1 MGFNARF
8 CYDFKRI
15 LRLNDYAGDTMKKIL
30 SMFLLAAGLL
40 LLSAPALHA
49 EESKTPSTVPYA
61 YVIEIRGVISPATY
75 DLIKRHIANAERQ
88 KADIIVLQMHTP
100 GGLYD
105 STRDI
110 IQVILD
116 SPVPV
121 ATYVSPGGS
130 HAASA
135 GTYILYASHIAAMA
149 PGTNIGAATP
159 VQMGQNGKEQKDE
172 AADPTMP
179 SEKSDKKKLTPGGST
194 LEHKMINDAAAYMR
208 SLAEMRGRNQEW
220 AEKAV
225 REAESLTATEALTQ
239 KVIDVIANNIPDLL
253 DKIDGKQV
261 KMADGSMHTLKTR
274 GASLETVAPDWRHKL
289 LEIITHPNVAFLLM
303 TLGFYGLVYE
313 FANPG
318 TLFPGIFG
326 AIFLLLGLFAM
337 NILPINYAGLALIFI
352 GLALM
357 AGEALTPS
365 FGMLGIGGAVAF
377 VAGAVMLF
385 ETEMPGDGF
394 VYGIDPAVIGVV
406 TLTSLGVLSVLLHL
420 VIKSQKAGVTTGVE
434 ELQNAVGEV
443 ISWSQGKGDVRITGE
458 IWQAVADTD
467 FILQKGD
474 AVRVVAVN
482 GLKLTV
488 APAETK

>member
-1 MGFNARF
+1 MMRKF
-8 CYDFKRI
+8 
-15 LRLNDYAGDTMKKIL
+15 L
-30 SMFLLAAGLL
+30 SAFTLLAGLMLFCAPL
-40 LLSAPALHA
+40 LKA
-49 EESKTPSTVPYA
+49 EEPAEAAAVPYA
-61 YVIEIRGVISPATY
+61 YVIEIKGVISPATY
-75 DLIKRHIANAERQ
+75 DLIKRHVANAEKQ

-159 VQMGQNGKEQKDE
+159 VQMGGDGKEHQPPKT
-172 AADPTMP
+172 DPTMP
-179 SEKSDKKKLTPGGST
+179 EDKSDKKPAQRGGSA
-194 LEHKMINDAAAYMR
+194 LENKMVSDAAAYMR
-208 SLAEMRGRNQEW
+208 SLAELRGRNQEW

-225 REAESLTATEALTQ
+225 REAESLTASEALTQ

-253 DKIDGKQV
+253 DKVDGKQV

-274 GASLETVAPDWRHKL
+274 GASLETIKPDWRHKL

-318 TLFPGIFG
+318 TFVPGVIG
-326 AIFLLLGLFAM
+326 AICLLLGLFAM
-337 NILPINYAGLALIFI
+337 NILPINYAGLALIFV

-357 AGEALTPS
+357 AGEAITPS
-365 FGMLGIGGAVAF
+365 FGVLGIGGAISF
-377 VAGAVMLF
+377 VAGAIMLF

-394 VYGIDPAVIGVV
+394 AYGIDPSVIGVL
-406 TLTSLGVLSVLLHL
+406 TLTSLGILSFLLNMTL
-420 VIKSQKAGVTTGVE
+420 KSHKRAVSTGVE
-434 ELQNAVGEV
+434 ELLNATGEV
-443 ISWSQGKGDVRITGE
+443 VTWSQGKGDVRVTGE
-458 IWQAVADTD
+458 VWQAVADAD

-474 AVRVVAVN
+474 AVRVIAID
-482 GLKLTV
+482 GLKLTI
-488 APAETK
+488 APAEKK

>member
-1 MGFNARF
+1 
-8 CYDFKRI
+8 
-15 LRLNDYAGDTMKKIL
+15 MKKIL
-30 SMFLLAAGLL
+30 SMLSLIAGLMLLAAPVLQ
-40 LLSAPALHA
+40 A
-49 EESKTPSTVPYA
+49 EEPQAESTTPYA
-61 YVIEIRGVISPATY
+61 YVIEVKGVISPASF
-75 DLIKRHIANAERQ
+75 DLIKRHVANAAKQ

-110 IQVILD
+110 IQIILD
-116 SPVPV
+116 SPVPI

-159 VQMGQNGKEQKDE
+159 VQMGQDGQERKQD
-172 AADPTMP
+172 AADPSMP
-179 SEKSDKKKLTPGGST
+179 DEKNDKKKMTPGGST
-194 LEHKMINDAAAYMR
+194 LEHKMVNDAAAYMR
-208 SLAEMRGRNQEW
+208 SLAELRGRNQEW

-225 REAESLTATEALTQ
+225 RAAESLTATEALTQ
-239 KVIDVIANNIPDLL
+239 KVIDVIATNIPDLL

-274 GASLETVAPDWRHKL
+274 GASLETVQPDWRHKL

-303 TLGFYGLVYE
+303 SLGFYGLVYE

-318 TLFPGIFG
+318 TFIPGVFG

-337 NILPINYAGLALIFI
+337 NILPINYAGLALIFV

-357 AGEALTPS
+357 AGEAITPS
-365 FGMLGIGGAVAF
+365 FGVLGIGGAISF
-377 VAGAVMLF
+377 VAGAIMLF

-394 VYGIDPAVIGVV
+394 VYGIDPSVIALV
-406 TLTSLGVLSVLLHL
+406 TLTSLGVLSFLLRL
-420 VIKSQKAGVTTGVE
+420 TLKSQKANVTTGLE
-434 ELQNAVGEV
+434 ELHHAVGEV
-443 ISWSQGKGDVRITGE
+443 VNWSQGKGDVRVTGE
-458 IWQAVADTD
+458 IWQAVADAD
-467 FILQKGD
+467 LILQKGD
-474 AVRVVAVN
+474 AVRVTEVN

-488 APAETK
+488 APAEKIKS

>member
-1 MGFNARF
+1 
-8 CYDFKRI
+8 
-15 LRLNDYAGDTMKKIL
+15 MKKIL
-30 SMFLLAAGLL
+30 SMLMLVAGLL
-40 LLSAPALHA
+40 LMAVPVLQA
-49 EESKTPSTVPYA
+49 EEPKAESTTPYA
-61 YVIEIRGVISPATY
+61 YVIEVKGVISPATF
-75 DLIKRHIANAERQ
+75 DLIKRHIANADKQ

-121 ATYVSPGGS
+121 ATYVSPSGS

-135 GTYILYASHIAAMA
+135 GTYILYGSHIAAMA

-159 VQMGQNGKEQKDE
+159 IQMGQDGQQKKEE
-172 AADPTMP
+172 AADPSMP
-179 SEKSDKKKLTPGGST
+179 SDKNDKKKLTPGGSS
-194 LEHKMINDAAAYMR
+194 LEHKMVNDAAAYMR
-208 SLAEMRGRNQEW
+208 SLAELRGRNEEW

-239 KVIDVIANNIPDLL
+239 KVIDVIATNVPDLL

-261 KMADGSMHTLKTR
+261 KMADGSMHKLKTR
-274 GASLETVAPDWRHKL
+274 GASLETITPDWRHKL

-318 TLFPGIFG
+318 TFIPGVFG

-337 NILPINYAGLALIFI
+337 NILPINYAGLALIFV

-357 AGEALTPS
+357 AGEAVTPS
-365 FGMLGIGGAVAF
+365 FGVLGIGGAISF

-406 TLTSLGVLSVLLHL
+406 TLTSLAVLSFLLNL
-420 VIKSQKAGVTTGVE
+420 VVKAQKTGITTGVE
-434 ELQNAVGEV
+434 ELLHAAGEV
-443 ISWSQGKGDVRITGE
+443 VSWSQGKGDVRVTGE
-458 IWQAVADTD
+458 IWQAVADAD

-474 AVRVVAVN
+474 AVRVIAIN

-488 APAETK
+488 APADQK

>member
-1 MGFNARF
+1 
-8 CYDFKRI
+8 
-15 LRLNDYAGDTMKKIL
+15 MKKFL
-30 SMFLLAAGLL
+30 SMFLLTAGLL
-40 LLSAPALHA
+40 LLAAPALQA
-49 EESKTPSTVPYA
+49 EEPKTETTATPYA
-61 YVIEIRGVISPATY
+61 YVIEVKGVISPASY
-75 DLIKRHIANAERQ
+75 DLIKRHIANADRQ

-159 VQMGQNGKEQKDE
+159 VQMGQDGQEKKQD

-179 SEKSDKKKLTPGGST
+179 SDKNDKKKLTPGGST
-194 LEHKMINDAAAYMR
+194 LEHKMVNDAAAYMR

-239 KVIDVIANNIPDLL
+239 KVIDVIATNIPDLL

-274 GASLETVAPDWRHKL
+274 GASLETITPDWRHKL

-337 NILPINYAGLALIFI
+337 NILPINYAGLALLFI

-357 AGEALTPS
+357 AGEAITPS
-365 FGMLGIGGAVAF
+365 FGVLGIGGAISF

-406 TLTSLGVLSVLLHL
+406 TLTSLGVLSFLLNL
-420 VIKSQKAGVTTGVE
+420 VVKSQKTNVTTGIE
-434 ELQNAVGEV
+434 ELQNAIGEV
-443 ISWSQGKGDVRITGE
+443 INWSQGKGDVRVTGE

-474 AVRVVAVN
+474 TVRVLAVN

-488 APAETK
+488 APADKK

>member
-1 MGFNARF
+1 MMRKF
-8 CYDFKRI
+8 
-15 LRLNDYAGDTMKKIL
+15 L
-30 SMFLLAAGLL
+30 SAFTLLAGLMLFCAPL
-40 LLSAPALHA
+40 LKAEETKEAPAI
-49 EESKTPSTVPYA
+49 PYA
-61 YVIEIRGVISPATY
+61 YVIEIKGVISPATF

-110 IQVILD
+110 IQIILD

-121 ATYVSPGGS
+121 ATYVSPGGA

-159 VQMGQNGKEQKDE
+159 VQMGGDGKENQP
-172 AADPTMP
+172 A
-179 SEKSDKKKLTPGGST
+179 KSDPSMPKDTSNDKKPAPGGST
-194 LEHKMINDAAAYMR
+194 IGNKMVSDAAAYMR
-208 SLAEMRGRNQEW
+208 SLAELRGRNQEW

-225 REAESLTATEALTQ
+225 REAESLTASEALTK

-274 GASLETVAPDWRHKL
+274 GASLETITPDWRHKL

-318 TLFPGIFG
+318 TFVPGVIG
-326 AIFLLLGLFAM
+326 AICLLLGLFAM
-337 NILPINYAGLALIFI
+337 NILPINYAGLALIFV

-357 AGEALTPS
+357 AGEAVTPS
-365 FGMLGIGGAVAF
+365 FGVLGIGGAISF

-394 VYGIDPAVIGVV
+394 VYGIDPAVIAVL
-406 TLTSLGVLSVLLHL
+406 TLTSLGILSFLLNL
-420 VIKSQKAGVTTGVE
+420 TLKSQKRAVSTGVE
-434 ELQNAVGEV
+434 ELLHTVGEV
-443 ISWSQGKGDVRITGE
+443 VTWSQGKGDVRVTGE
-458 IWQAVADTD
+458 IWQAVADAD

-474 AVRVVAVN
+474 TVRVIAIN

-488 APAETK
+488 APMEKK